1 MTVLRHGFFGY
12 NHHKYGEKCWENG
25 GKKDSCNIKKT
36 AKEIGSVGVEVC
48 FELELKLYCFP
59 FRSLKLGFHRLW
71 LRVGTYSY
79 IELKL
84 GTLGP
89 IVS

>member
-1 MTVLRHGFFGY
+1 MVER
-12 NHHKYGEKCWENG
+12 KNG
-25 GKKDSCNIKKT
+25 CNIKKT

-48 FELELKLYCFP
+48 YELELKLYCFP
-59 FRSLKLGFHRLW
+59 STSLKLGFHRLW